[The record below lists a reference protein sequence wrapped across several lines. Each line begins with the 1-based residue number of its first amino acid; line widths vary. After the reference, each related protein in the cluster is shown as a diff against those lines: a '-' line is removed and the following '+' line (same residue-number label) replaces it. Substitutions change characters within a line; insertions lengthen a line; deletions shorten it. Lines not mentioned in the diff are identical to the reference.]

1 VSGERLRARERYAQL
16 RFLLG
21 LGGVT
26 AIILVFG
33 GIAIRQQRRKLQVA
47 RALEIAGFEREREKL
62 LAKADK
68 MATLAV
74 LGSGIAHE
82 VATPLSTIM
91 ARVEQVLPSTQSD
104 PRASAALHVVL
115 EQVQRI
121 QTIIRGVLGLAR
133 GELPPLVPARP
144 ETIASNAA
152 ALSRHRFGQAG
163 VELALDVPSDLPDLA
178 CDPPLLEQALTN
190 LLINACDASKRGG
203 TVHFSAH
210 VDGALLCFCVIDD
223 GEGIS
228 AEAAARAK
236 EPFFTTK
243 PKGLGNGL
251 GLAITREVVAH
262 HGGELKLEP
271 RSSARGTRAIIAL
284 PHV

>member
-1 VSGERLRARERYAQL
+1 V
-16 RFLLG
+16 
-21 LGGVT
+21 
-26 AIILVFG
+26 
-33 GIAIRQQRRKLQVA
+33 AIRQQRRKLEVA
-47 RALEIAGFEREREKL
+47 RALEVAGLEREREKL

-68 MATLAV
+68 MATLAA

-91 ARVEQVLPSTQSD
+91 ARVEQVLPANQND
-104 PRASAALHVVL
+104 RRASAALRVVL
-115 EQVQRI
+115 EQVERI

-133 GELPPLVPARP
+133 GELPPLIPARP
-144 ETIASNAA
+144 EMIANNAA

-163 VELALDVPSDLPDLA
+163 VELRVDVPEDLPDVP

-190 LLINACDASKRGG
+190 LLLNACDASTRGA
-203 TVHFSAH
+203 TVQLSAL
-210 VDGALLCFCVIDD
+210 VEGSSLCFCVSDD

-228 AEAAARAK
+228 LEAAARAQ

-262 HGGELKLEP
+262 HGGELRLEP
-271 RSSARGTRAIIAL
+271 RSSARGTRAIIEL
-284 PHV
+284 PHA